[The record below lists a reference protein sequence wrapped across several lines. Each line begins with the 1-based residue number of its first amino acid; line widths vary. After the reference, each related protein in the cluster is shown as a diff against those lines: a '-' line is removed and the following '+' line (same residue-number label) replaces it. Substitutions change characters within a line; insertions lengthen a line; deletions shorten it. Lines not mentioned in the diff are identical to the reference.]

1 MSSGQLGASP
11 WLVFGDPDEAE
22 SIGQVLEQVDSVKAE
37 VDELRKS
44 VESLQMELSLES
56 ERRVAAETALRAE
69 MACSKLQLTPDTE
82 APQVA
87 AAKDT
92 NTPGDNAHKW
102 RFRRSPVSRG
112 AMVVST
118 PPLQSP
124 TQGARQQAAEEFVAG
139 DAKLATQA
147 DLCRLRIEL
156 ETMAARLQKALDA
169 SSEAVDRKLTTMLT
183 GHQPLL
189 QSPLLSNGMKQA
201 SNGMRSSRQ
210 PSRERETS
218 TNSRI
223 LEQGQK
229 QLLEALSLQDS
240 RVQRLEMFL
249 KALGANLPAAESS
262 V

>member
-1 MSSGQLGASP
+1 MSCA
-11 WLVFGDPDEAE
+11 
-22 SIGQVLEQVDSVKAE
+22 
-37 VDELRKS
+37 
-44 VESLQMELSLES
+44 
-56 ERRVAAETALRAE
+56 
-69 MACSKLQLTPDTE
+69 KLQLASGFEVPQAIANKE
-82 APQVA
+82 ANNA
-87 AAKDT
+87 
-92 NTPGDNAHKW
+92 GDNSHKW
-102 RFRRSPVSRG
+102 RFRRSPMSRG

-124 TQGARQQAAEEFVAG
+124 AQGARQQAAEEAAG
-139 DAKLATQA
+139 DATKLATQA

-169 SSEAVDRKLTTMLT
+169 SSEAVDKKLTTMLNGYQT
-183 GHQPLL
+183 PL
-189 QSPLLSNGMKQA
+189 QSQLVSSGMKQA
-201 SNGMRSSRQ
+201 SNGMRSSRP
-210 PSRERETS
+210 PSSDREIS

-229 QLLEALSLQDS
+229 QLLEALSLQDT

>member
-1 MSSGQLGASP
+1 MSGGQLGASP
-11 WLVFGDPDEAE
+11 WLVFGDPDEE
-22 SIGQVLEQVDSVKAE
+22 IGQELESLRRE
-37 VDELRKS
+37 VDVLRKS
-44 VESLQMELSLES
+44 VESLQMELRLEG
-56 ERRVAAETALRAE
+56 ERRVATEAALRAE
-69 MACSKLQLTPDTE
+69 MSCAKLQLASGFEVPQAIANKE
-82 APQVA
+82 ANNA
-87 AAKDT
+87 
-92 NTPGDNAHKW
+92 GDNSHKW
-102 RFRRSPVSRG
+102 RFRRSPMSRG

-124 TQGARQQAAEEFVAG
+124 AQSARQQAAEEAAAA
-139 DAKLATQA
+139 DATKLATQA

-169 SSEAVDRKLTTMLT
+169 SSEAVDKKLTMMLNGHQTML
-183 GHQPLL
+183 
-189 QSPLLSNGMKQA
+189 QSQLVSSGMKQA
-201 SNGMRSSRQ
+201 SNGMRSSRP
-210 PSRERETS
+210 PSSDRETS

-229 QLLEALSLQDS
+229 QLLEALSLQDT